1 MEKKRLTKY
10 LWYGSDVDDKGNPL
24 VPIAAPANDHLAGLN
39 EGEIYIHN
47 DPDNPS
53 IFIRTTDGNIVSING
68 ADVEVLSQYFLRKDK
83 DDTAKGVIT
92 FEKALK
98 VGNFQEG
105 TLGSGA
111 STFMRDGN
119 SYSEVDFLKVRKKAT
134 FTNITVQEL
143 KHVGGEIILSPA
155 VLVCSKVEETNEGYK
170 CYFNQTDSDGRKVYN
185 EFEVGDQ
192 ARCQTFNLENNTYYW
207 RLVTE
212 VGDNYIV
219 LSSSDCDS
227 GSGIPKAGDNI
238 SQLGNRNDSDRQA
251 AIILS
256 AYGSDAPSYKQYNGI
271 DSYSLEGKQ
280 VTKLSPYGNE
290 ITGIVNI
297 ESGSTGASNLEDFP
311 DEVFKAVHIGA
322 VNLLLNSG
330 FTGDYKAEELNNGYS
345 LNSES
350 ELFSKSL
357 NHWKGIVTVTDDSEA
372 VSGRSVEIGS
382 LSQSVTLIKGENYV
396 ISFKAKGSEIA
407 VSCGDFSV
415 AQSLS
420 SDYQRYS
427 YKFVSNGVGDI
438 LFSGTAKVC
447 DIQLER
453 GTIATDWNPSPYD
466 NDKSLAEFQAIK
478 YLRDAI
484 VEGDTSIIGGL
495 ILSSII
501 KLGNFKDGK
510 MQKVNAGVSGI
521 YNDDD
526 DVAFWCGGTFE
537 QAISTIMKFKQN
549 PNFRPTEEEWRE
561 LANFVVS
568 HGGDLF
574 LRGTIFADNGYFRGD
589 LNQGNGATILN
600 KDGSGHLSNGS
611 ISWNQHG
618 VMYRKAYD
626 VILWQKVKDYEQ
638 GGIID
643 LNQGTYLDLTG
654 SFGMSNILP
663 NAEFDNVPLGLKW
676 RSYGSK
682 RDACI
687 ILEGNFKLRTTGDD
701 GEVFVEATKVMI
713 DTEEKEYQLTYKTAH
728 NAWVYEGVGGSVD
741 DNGLLT
747 IGLVVSTETEI
758 VTEKVTSNEYFVGD
772 TQGLTQTISVYE
784 NGGTSYF
791 TFTSGILTG
800 YRYESNE

>member
-1 MEKKRLTKY
+1 MKEVNIISTVVQRDQSGKRVPTGNTILIQGDNVNVEDLKNELSKEFISKKKEDIAEKIIEFKE
-10 LWYGSDVDDKGNPL
+10 
-24 VPIAAPANDHLAGLN
+24 GL
-39 EGEIYIHN
+39 
-47 DPDNPS
+47 
-53 IFIRTTDGNIVSING
+53 SING
-68 ADVEVLSQYFLRKDK
+68 LKVESIVLSEDNTVPNDNSVPTTKHVDERYLRKDK
-83 DDTAKGVIT
+83 DDRSKGTVASDKG
-92 FEKALK
+92 FE
-98 VGNFQEG
+98 VGKFQEG
-105 TLGSGA
+105 TFGSGA

-155 VLVCSKVEETNEGYK
+155 AMVCSRVEVVEEGYK
-170 CYFNQTDSDGRKVYN
+170 CYFSQTDYDGRKVYN

-212 VGDNYIV
+212 VGDDYIV
-219 LSSSDCDS
+219 LSASDSDS
-227 GSGIPKAGDNI
+227 GSGIPKVGDNI

-271 DSYSLEGKQ
+271 NSYSLEGKQ

-290 ITGIVNI
+290 LTGIVNI

-311 DEVFKAVHIGA
+311 DEVYKAVHIGA

-330 FTGDYKAEELNNGYS
+330 FTGDYKTEDLNDGYP

-350 ELFSKSL
+350 ELYSKSL
-357 NHWKGIVTVTDDSEA
+357 KYWEGIASVADDDES

-427 YKFVSNGVGDI
+427 YKFVSNGIGDI

-466 NDKSLAEFQAIK
+466 NDKTLAEFQAIK

-484 VEGDTSIIGGL
+484 MEGDTSILGGL
-495 ILSSII
+495 ILSTII
-501 KLGNFKDGK
+501 KLGNFKDGV
-510 MQKVNAGVSGI
+510 MHKVNAGISGI
-521 YNDDD
+521 YNSDD
-526 DVAFWCGGTFE
+526 DVAIWAGGSFE
-537 QAISTIMKFKQN
+537 QAIRTVMKLKYDKKN
-549 PNFRPTEEEWRE
+549 PPTDEEWEE
-561 LANFVVS
+561 LANFVTT

-574 LRGTIFADNGYFRGD
+574 LRGYIDALGGRFRGKVETSIAGKRIVIDPANQSMTMYNEIGLETLILSFRDGGENWTWGD
-589 LNQGNGATILN
+589 LQLRRYNYDAASSSYAIAFESRMTASNVDIYNRIDNTWTRITTDGCQITAATDERHYNIITSL
-600 KDGSGHLSNGS
+600 
-611 ISWNQHG
+611 
-618 VMYRKAYD
+618 VRKY
-626 VILWQKVKDYEQ
+626 
-638 GGIID
+638 
-643 LNQGTYLDLTG
+643 
-654 SFGMSNILP
+654 
-663 NAEFDNVPLGLKW
+663 
-676 RSYGSK
+676 
-682 RDACI
+682 
-687 ILEGNFKLRTTGDD
+687 
-701 GEVFVEATKVMI
+701 
-713 DTEEKEYQLTYKTAH
+713 
-728 NAWVYEGVGGSVD
+728 D
-741 DNGLLT
+741 DNGALQYRCNVL
-747 IGLVVSTETEI
+747 SDCWETDAA
-758 VTEKVTSNEYFVGD
+758 KVGAGAVYAEPQYDDDGT
-772 TQGLTQTISVYE
+772 LISKTLKVKV
-784 NGGTSYF
+784 
-791 TFTSGILTG
+791 
-800 YRYESNE
+800 